1 MSEGKKL
8 NVFFLPAWYPNPDNP
23 IAGKFVVG
31 HAMAILE
38 EVSQLSV
45 FYVHPYKNTS
55 QLFKQEVF
63 TKDGVNHLIITHKR
77 FDGLLFPV
85 SMLLYMFSLF
95 YGYKQAVK
103 LFGKPDINHVHV
115 LTRVGL
121 LAWVMKYIYK
131 IPYVITEHWSRY
143 LPTVNNYHGSIRKK
157 LTRLIARKSS
167 GISAVSENLLMALKL
182 HNIVNENSM
191 VIRNTI
197 DTDFY
202 KPKVK
207 KEITHFKFLHVSGL
221 EDKVKNVS
229 GILNAVKELNCS
241 ELDFQLHIVGN
252 YSDRKTFE
260 KFARDH
266 HLSNVFFY
274 GELYGEEL
282 LKHYQDANAFVL
294 FSNYENLPCVLLEA
308 ICVGM
313 PVISSQVGGTGEIVN
328 VNNGLLVKP
337 KDEKALATAMQAIIN
352 TYQQYDLALIRQQ
365 AIQQYAYKSVGQQIL
380 TFYRLAITNYHRIK

>member
-1 MSEGKKL
+1 MSESNKL

-23 IAGKFVVG
+23 IAGKFVIG

-38 EVSQLSV
+38 DVSRLSV
-45 FYVHPYKNTS
+45 FYVHPYKNTG

-63 TKDGVNHLIITHKR
+63 TKDGINHLIITHKR

-115 LTRVGL
+115 LARVGL
-121 LAWVMKYIYK
+121 LALVMKYIYK

-143 LPTVNNYHGSIRKK
+143 LPMVNNYHGLIRKK
-157 LTRLIARKSS
+157 LTRLIARKSN
-167 GISAVSENLLMALKL
+167 GISAVSENLLMALQS

-202 KPKVK
+202 KPKAK
-207 KEITHFKFLHVSGL
+207 NETTHFKFLHVSGL

-229 GILNAVKELNCS
+229 GILNAVKDLNRLK
-241 ELDFQLHIVGN
+241 LDFQLYIIGD
-252 YSDRKTFE
+252 YADRKTFE
-260 KFARDH
+260 EFALDH
-266 HLSNVFFY
+266 CLSNVFFY

-282 LKHYQDANAFVL
+282 LKHYQDADAFVL

-308 ICVGM
+308 ICVGI
-313 PVISSQVGGTGEIVN
+313 PIISSQVGGTAEIVN
-328 VNNGLLVKP
+328 ANNGILVRP
-337 KDEKALATAMQAIIN
+337 KDEKALVKAMQYMIN
-352 TYQQYDLALIRQQ
+352 NHHQYDSKLIRQE
-365 AIQQYAYKSVGQQIL
+365 AVDKYAYKAVGQQIL
-380 TFYRLAITNYHRIK
+380 KFYQVAMDHYRIK

>member
-8 NVFFLPAWYPNPDNP
+8 NIFFLPAWYPNPDNP
-23 IAGKFVVG
+23 IAGKFVIG

-38 EVSQLSV
+38 EVSHLSV
-45 FYVHPYKNTS
+45 FYVHPYKNAS
-55 QLFKQEVF
+55 QIFKQEVF
-63 TKDGVNHLIITHKR
+63 AKDGINHLIITHKR

-85 SMLLYMFSLF
+85 SMLLYIFSLF
-95 YGYKQAVK
+95 YGYKQAIK

-121 LAWVMKYIYK
+121 LALVMKYIYK

-143 LPTVNNYHGSIRKK
+143 LPMVNNYHGLIRKK

-167 GISAVSENLLMALKL
+167 GISAVSENLLMALKS
-182 HNIVNENSM
+182 HNIINENSM

-197 DTDFY
+197 DTNFY
-202 KPKVK
+202 KPKAK
-207 KEITHFKFLHVSGL
+207 NETTHFKFLHVSGL

-229 GILNAVKELNCS
+229 GILNAVKELNR
-241 ELDFQLHIVGN
+241 LKLVFQLHIIGD
-252 YSDRKTFE
+252 YEDKKTFE
-260 KFARDH
+260 EFARYH

-282 LKHYQDANAFVL
+282 LKHYQDADAFVL

-313 PVISSQVGGTGEIVN
+313 PIISSRVGGTDEIVN
-328 VNNGLLVKP
+328 VNNGILVEA
-337 KDEKALATAMQAIIN
+337 KDEKALEIAMKTIIN

-365 AIQQYAYKSVGQQIL
+365 AIQEYEYKSVGKQML
-380 TFYRLAITNYHRIK
+380 TFYRLAVANYHRIK